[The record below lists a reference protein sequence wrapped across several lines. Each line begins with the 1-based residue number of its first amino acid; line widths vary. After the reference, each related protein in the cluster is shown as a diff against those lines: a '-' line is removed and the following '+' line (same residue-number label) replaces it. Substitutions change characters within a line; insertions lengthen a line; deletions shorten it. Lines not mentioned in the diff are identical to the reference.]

1 LFEFI
6 QAQLPMIANDS
17 PELRRFVNDTG
28 FGKVGAMTNP
38 IEIANLVNDFMNDFE
53 CIYQAKSFLTNKS
66 SDFSWQYQKQTYL
79 NAINDT
85 LEPI

>member
-1 LFEFI
+1 
-6 QAQLPMIANDS
+6 
-17 PELRRFVNDTG
+17 
-28 FGKVGAMTNP
+28 MTNP